1 MEPTYAQIIDCGS
14 IPLWKSIS
22 SIIWHMET
30 IPEVGGACGEI
41 EVMLSDKKED
51 GSAISFIESILLR
64 GQYVE
69 YKLSHYMDKASESLF
84 GFVSVLPGAFSTF
97 RWEFIKGEPLNEFLK
112 GSKDEFGDISK
123 IMTCSNA
130 NKYLAE
136 DRIMWLEIIAKKGED
151 YILHYVPGAKCL
163 TDPPLSLTG
172 LLKQRRR
179 WFNGSLFASFHVL
192 LNMWRIWKRGKWS
205 FIRNLFF
212 MILYVFMTLQ
222 MILSLVLVGSFYGS
236 YSIFLRAILTSDD
249 CLSITR
255 TANVLENIYLVFL
268 FMVII
273 LSTTVSVDWAET
285 GFRVCSFAMGLF
297 TLLMVGWSI
306 VYALE
311 ATITSLSVIF
321 LALYALSYFLPLI
334 MNVGNLKVCD
344 FLKGV
349 WYSIYLSPTYI
360 NSYFY

>member
-1 MEPTYAQIIDCGS
+1 
-14 IPLWKSIS
+14 
-22 SIIWHMET
+22 
-30 IPEVGGACGEI
+30 
-41 EVMLSDKKED
+41 
-51 GSAISFIESILLR
+51 
-64 GQYVE
+64 
-69 YKLSHYMDKASESLF
+69 
-84 GFVSVLPGAFSTF
+84 
-97 RWEFIKGEPLNEFLK
+97 
-112 GSKDEFGDISK
+112 
-123 IMTCSNA
+123 
-130 NKYLAE
+130 
-136 DRIMWLEIIAKKGED
+136 
-151 YILHYVPGAKCL
+151 
-163 TDPPLSLTG
+163 
-172 LLKQRRR
+172 
-179 WFNGSLFASFHVL
+179 
-192 LNMWRIWKRGKWS
+192 
-205 FIRNLFF
+205 
-212 MILYVFMTLQ
+212 MTLQ

-360 NSYFY
+360 NIFTIYAISNIHDVTWGSRPSAQNSKLNQVEKTKETKYKNYRSNFLIIWLVVNAVVGYVIVYISRNEQNFIMFGIWAFLMVVLLMKLAFAILYWFKSKNDRRKAYNMLRQRSSNVFGHTDQIVSEGKISYNDL